1 MKKAI
6 ALVTAI
12 AMSMTLMLTGCSSSE
27 SSSSTTTAAATE
39 AAAAEETTAA
49 EAAAEATTETD
60 WPKETVTMVVPYSAG
75 GDTDTYC
82 RQMCKLLGEKLGVNF
97 VVVNT
102 TGGSGVVA
110 SSSVLTAN
118 NDGYTALFHHTGV
131 MMTQEAAGSNEFS
144 FLNDFE
150 VVGTIARDDTYALVS
165 KTSDTRFSN
174 LEEMI
179 AWAKENPGQLRFSVT
194 YYGATHA
201 AAVAMENTMGIEMNQ
216 IDVGSSTADRLT
228 AFLADQCDVLLV
240 NFMNIADYVENGD
253 FNVLGICAEER
264 LPGLEDFPTMKEQGY
279 EVIQPKLYEVRMPKG
294 TESAIVNKLSTAM
307 AEVAEDP
314 AFQETLTTYYAQ
326 AYYRDGATTIAEDT
340 ELVNEMKELFAEQ

>member
-1 MKKAI
+1 MRKAFARTL
-6 ALVTAI
+6 ALV
-12 AMSMTLMLTGCSSSE
+12 MTMAVVLTGCSSSGDK
-27 SSSSTTTAAATE
+27 SSTNTSASGSGSA
-39 AAAAEETTAA
+39 
-49 EAAAEATTETD
+49 TD

-110 SSSVLTAN
+110 STSVMTAK

-131 MMTQEAAGSNEFS
+131 MMTQEAAESNEFS

-150 VVGTIARDDTYALVS
+150 VVGTIARDDTYALIVRS
-165 KTSDTRFSN
+165 DDTRFSN

-179 AWAKENPGQLRFSVT
+179 TWAKANPGQLRFSVT

-201 AAVAMENTMGIEMNQ
+201 VAAAMERTMGIEMNQ

-228 AFLADQCDVLLV
+228 AFMANQCDVLVV
-240 NFMNIADYVENGD
+240 NYMNIADYVENGD
-253 FNVLGICAEER
+253 FVVMGICSDER
-264 LPGLEDFPTMKEQGY
+264 VPGLEDIPTLKEQGY
-279 EVIQPKLYEVRMPKG
+279 DVVQPKLYEVRMPKG
-294 TESAIVNKLSTAM
+294 TDQAIVDKLSAAM
-307 AEVAEDP
+307 AEIAEDP
-314 AFQETLTTYYAQ
+314 SFQETLSTYYAQ
-326 AYYRDGATTIAEDT
+326 AYYRNGTDTISGDT
-340 ELVNEMKELFAEQ
+340 ELVNELKDFFAES

>member
-1 MKKAI
+1 MRKAFARTL
-6 ALVTAI
+6 ALV
-12 AMSMTLMLTGCSSSE
+12 MTMAVVLTGCGSSGDK
-27 SSSSTTTAAATE
+27 SSTNTSASGSGSA
-39 AAAAEETTAA
+39 
-49 EAAAEATTETD
+49 TD

-110 SSSVLTAN
+110 STSVMTAK

-131 MMTQEAAGSNEFS
+131 MMTQEAAESNEFS
-144 FLNDFE
+144 FQDDFE
-150 VVGTIARDDTYALVS
+150 VVGTIARDDTYALICRAD
-165 KTSDTRFSN
+165 DTRFSD

-179 AWAKENPGQLRFSVT
+179 AWAKANPGQLRFSVT

-201 AAVAMENTMGIEMNQ
+201 VAAAMEKTMGIEMNQ

-228 AFLADQCDVLLV
+228 AFMADQCDVLVV
-240 NFMNIADYVENGD
+240 NYMNIADYVENGD
-253 FNVLGICAEER
+253 FVVMGICSDER
-264 LPGLEDFPTMKEQGY
+264 LPGLEDVPTLKEQGY
-279 EVIQPKLYEVRMPKG
+279 DVVQPKLYEVRMPKG
-294 TESAIVNKLSTAM
+294 TDQAIVDKLSAAM

-314 AFQETLTTYYAQ
+314 TFQETLSTYYAQ
-326 AYYRDGATTIAEDT
+326 AFYRNGADTIAQDAET
-340 ELVNEMKELFAEQ
+340 VKELKEFFAES

>member
-1 MKKAI
+1 MRKAFARTL
-6 ALVTAI
+6 ALV
-12 AMSMTLMLTGCSSSE
+12 MTMAVVLTGCGSSGNK
-27 SSSSTTTAAATE
+27 SSTNTSASVSGSA
-39 AAAAEETTAA
+39 
-49 EAAAEATTETD
+49 TD

-82 RQMCKLLGEKLGVNF
+82 RQMSKLLGEKLGVNF

-110 SSSVLTAN
+110 SSSVLNAK

-150 VVGTIARDDTYALVS
+150 VVGTIARDDTYALIVRS
-165 KTSDTRFSN
+165 DDTRFSN

-179 AWAKENPGQLRFSVT
+179 TWAKANPGQLRFSVT

-201 AAVAMENTMGIEMNQ
+201 VAAAMERTMGIEMNQ

-228 AFLADQCDVLLV
+228 AFMANQCDVLVV
-240 NFMNIADYVENGD
+240 NYMNIADYVENGD
-253 FNVLGICAEER
+253 FVVMGICADER
-264 LPGLEDFPTMKEQGY
+264 VPGLENIPTLKEQGY
-279 EVIQPKLYEVRMPKG
+279 DVVQPKLYEVRMPKG
-294 TESAIVNKLSTAM
+294 TDQAIVDKLSAAM
-307 AEVAEDP
+307 AEIAEDP
-314 AFQETLTTYYAQ
+314 SFQETLSTYYAQ
-326 AYYRDGATTIAEDT
+326 AYYRNGADTISGDT
-340 ELVNEMKELFAEQ
+340 ELVNELKDFFAES

>member
-1 MKKAI
+1 MRKAFARTL
-6 ALVTAI
+6 ALV
-12 AMSMTLMLTGCSSSE
+12 MTMAVVLTGCGSSGDK
-27 SSSSTTTAAATE
+27 SSTNTSASGSGSA
-39 AAAAEETTAA
+39 
-49 EAAAEATTETD
+49 TD

-110 SSSVLTAN
+110 STSVMTAK

-131 MMTQEAAGSNEFS
+131 MMTQEAAESNEFS
-144 FLNDFE
+144 FQDDFE
-150 VVGTIARDDTYALVS
+150 VVGTIARDDTYALICRAD
-165 KTSDTRFSN
+165 DTRFSN

-179 AWAKENPGQLRFSVT
+179 AWAKANPGQLRFSVT

-201 AAVAMENTMGIEMNQ
+201 VAAAMEKTMGIEINQ

-228 AFLADQCDVLLV
+228 AFMADQCDVLVV
-240 NFMNIADYVENGD
+240 NYMNIADYVENGD
-253 FNVLGICAEER
+253 FVVMGICSDER
-264 LPGLEDFPTMKEQGY
+264 LPGLEDVPTLKEQGY
-279 EVIQPKLYEVRMPKG
+279 DVVQPKLYEVRMPKG
-294 TESAIVNKLSTAM
+294 TDQAIVDKLSAAM

-314 AFQETLTTYYAQ
+314 AFQETLSTYYAQ
-326 AYYRDGATTIAEDT
+326 AFYRNGADTIAQDAET
-340 ELVNEMKELFAEQ
+340 VKELKAFFAES

>member
-1 MKKAI
+1 MRKAFARTL
-6 ALVTAI
+6 ALV
-12 AMSMTLMLTGCSSSE
+12 MTMAVVLTGCGSSGDK
-27 SSSSTTTAAATE
+27 SSTNTSASGSGSA
-39 AAAAEETTAA
+39 
-49 EAAAEATTETD
+49 TD

-110 SSSVLTAN
+110 STSVMTAK

-131 MMTQEAAGSNEFS
+131 MMTQEAAESNEFS
-144 FLNDFE
+144 FQDDFE
-150 VVGTIARDDTYALVS
+150 VVGTIARDDTYALICRAD
-165 KTSDTRFSN
+165 DTRFSN

-179 AWAKENPGQLRFSVT
+179 AWAKANPGQLRFSVT

-201 AAVAMENTMGIEMNQ
+201 VAAAMEKTMGIEMNQ

-228 AFLADQCDVLLV
+228 AFMADQCDVLVV
-240 NFMNIADYVENGD
+240 NYMNIADYVENGD
-253 FNVLGICAEER
+253 FVVMGICSDER
-264 LPGLEDFPTMKEQGY
+264 LPGLEDVPTLKEQGY
-279 EVIQPKLYEVRMPKG
+279 DVVQPKLYEVRMPKG
-294 TESAIVNKLSTAM
+294 TDQAIVDKLSAAM

-314 AFQETLTTYYAQ
+314 TFQETLSTYYAQ
-326 AYYRDGATTIAEDT
+326 AFYRNGADTIAQDAET
-340 ELVNEMKELFAEQ
+340 VKELKEFFAES